1 MRPQTIEDEIRGYP
15 WRNARWHPDKLEAS
29 SPARP
34 GDDRPSFRVITDPD
48 SPHFGCW
55 VDMGATDPRYRRGGP
70 VQLLA
75 MLRGISE
82 DEARRILAEEK
93 GDGPADYITLHLREP
108 TAKSRPKPLDIT
120 PLDRYSTQTS
130 DYLTNRGISPDVQA
144 LFRTGYDPQ
153 SRAIT
158 IPWLDAA
165 GRLMTVKY
173 RTTYAKRFW
182 YAKDGVPVRDL
193 IYGIDVIYA
202 QGIRKVAIVEAELD
216 ALVLWTMGMPAIAT
230 GGAAF
235 NEKKRDLILRS
246 PIEEIVLVRDNDA
259 AGRQWRNEIVAA
271 LSGRL
276 ALSVALVPRGYKDV
290 GEWGPS
296 DIRRMRRINQPS
308 LNLSIAV

>member
-1 MRPQTIEDEIRGYP
+1 MKVLLDEIEHYP

-48 SPHFGCW
+48 SPNFGCW

-82 DEARRILAEEK
+82 DEARRLLAEEK
-93 GDGPADYITLHLREP
+93 GEGDGPADYIHLRLPEHSTNKP
-108 TAKSRPKPLDIT
+108 PKPLDISL
-120 PLDRYSTQTS
+120 LDRYFTHTS

-144 LFRTGYDPQ
+144 LFRTGYDPE
-153 SRAIT
+153 SRAVT
-158 IPWLDAA
+158 IPWFDAS
-165 GRLMTVKY
+165 GRLMNVKY

-182 YAKDGVPVRDL
+182 YAKGGVPVRDL

-202 QGIRKVAIVEAELD
+202 QGIRRVAIVEAELD

-259 AGRQWRNEIVAA
+259 AGKQWRNEIVAA

-276 ALSVALVPRGYKDV
+276 ALSIALVPRGYKDI
-290 GEWGPS
+290 GEARSIFTGEA
-296 DIRRMRRINQPS
+296 RQINQPMTKS
-308 LNLSIAV
+308 LLTA